1 MHAAHSQVDDTGR
14 AVDDPR
20 IDLPAHLPDSRHEPT
35 PRLEGLH
42 AQPHGLALLVD
53 LRSQPDGLRDA
64 TALCAAASLLS
75 HNF

>member
-1 MHAAHSQVDDTGR
+1 MHAAHSQVDDTSR
-14 AVDDPR
+14 AVYDSR
-20 IDLPAHLPDSRHEPT
+20 IDLPAHLPNSRHEPT

-42 AQPHGLALLVD
+42 AQPHGLALVVNF
-53 LRSQPDGLRDA
+53 RSQPDGLRDA